1 MTQSEGKKEDAAFV
15 HSMEV
20 F

>member
-20 F
+20 S